1 MFSLTSRSIRLESQR
16 RGKVP
21 RIPVNTKSWFNS
33 IRKKNFEDTVFPI
46 TSASI
51 TVFNEGL
58 FRLVYLPR
66 GERRVQ
72 IFLALAVKFTR
83 TTSAATVAFNKQRFS
98 GSGSLRRARRSNRTG
113 PL

>member
-72 IFLALAVKFTR
+72 IFLAACREIHQNYKRGYRSFQLTAILR
-83 TTSAATVAFNKQRFS
+83 DWRPAYSSAFQS
-98 GSGSLRRARRSNRTG
+98 
-113 PL
+113 

>member
-72 IFLALAVKFTR
+72 IFLDACREIHQNYKRGYSSF
-83 TTSAATVAFNKQRFS
+83 Q
-98 GSGSLRRARRSNRTG
+98 
-113 PL
+113 